1 MSALSQFFL
10 LAALEVGGL
19 FSIWFLIKAKVKRY
33 LELGSLLSGVRD
45 EARELILEL
54 NETADRN
61 VSLVEDRMIALRSL
75 LDEVDRRIGV
85 QKREI
90 EKGDTE
96 RDVYAKLNKRRPI
109 VPEVHVSAQPP
120 AAQPIPPTTQASP
133 IAHASPAAQPAYQA
147 QRPSADAPITLSLGP
162 EAQGA
167 RSLPDVRIAEEPL
180 AIAKSRRE
188 EALDLHRRG
197 ISADLIAARLGATV
211 AEIEL
216 LVELEERRRANS
228 GGSY

>member
-1 MSALSQFFL
+1 MSDLSSFFL
-10 LAALEVGGL
+10 LAAIELGGL
-19 FSIWFLIKAKVKRY
+19 FLIWFLIKAKVKRY
-33 LELGSLLSGVRD
+33 LELENLLSGVRD

-61 VSLVEDRMIALRSL
+61 VSLVEDRMTALRSL

-90 EKGDTE
+90 EKGDAE
-96 RDVYAKLNKRRPI
+96 REVYAKLNKRRPI
-109 VPEVHVSAQPP
+109 VPEVRVSAQPMMD
-120 AAQPIPPTTQASP
+120 QPT
-133 IAHASPAAQPAYQA
+133 AQPAQAAYPA
-147 QRPSADAPITLSLGP
+147 QRPSSDAPITLSLGSD
-162 EAQGA
+162 AQDARA
-167 RSLPDVRIAEEPL
+167 RSFPEVRIADEPL

-216 LVELEERRRANS
+216 LVELEERRQANS

>member
-10 LAALEVGGL
+10 LAAIEIGGL
-19 FSIWFLIKAKVKRY
+19 FLIWFLIRAKVKRY
-33 LELGSLLSGVRD
+33 LELENLLSGVRD

-96 RDVYAKLNKRRPI
+96 REVYAKLNKRRPI
-109 VPEVHVSAQPP
+109 VPEVHVKPQE
-120 AAQPIPPTTQASP
+120 PTPQTSNA
-133 IAHASPAAQPAYQA
+133 A
-147 QRPSADAPITLSLGP
+147 QRPPSDAPITLNLGS
-162 EAQGA
+162 EAQSN
-167 RSLPDVRIAEEPL
+167 RSFPNVRMADEPL
-180 AIAKSRRE
+180 SIVKSRRE

-216 LVELEERRRANS
+216 LVEIEERRHANS
-228 GGSY
+228 GGSS